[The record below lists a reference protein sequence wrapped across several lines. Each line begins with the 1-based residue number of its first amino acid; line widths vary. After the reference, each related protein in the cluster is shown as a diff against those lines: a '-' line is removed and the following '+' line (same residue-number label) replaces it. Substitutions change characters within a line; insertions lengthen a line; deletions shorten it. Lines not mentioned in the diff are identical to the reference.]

1 MQGLQ
6 GVFVT
11 NRCGG
16 VWRCVVRGV
25 RSVTGNFPACV
36 CCGLLTLL
44 ILISCDAL
52 VRAESVTQQAS
63 AQAGSLEQFAAEFWN
78 WRARYQPFSTDD
90 IPRLEHPSGVRDW
103 SAGLIARQRNQLE
116 EFEALWKK
124 LDRAGWTVSERV
136 DDRLMGSALARVR
149 WELDLNRR
157 WERDPTFYLDQT
169 LTALLEALVEPPP
182 FDAARSREIVA
193 RMQEMAK
200 ILSDGEANLHAVR
213 PFAQLA
219 INSLQQIRP
228 ELQEVEHE
236 VAPMLQRGALQS
248 GNVSAEFQAGPE
260 KAIVALK
267 AYRTGLQKRLR
278 K

>member
-1 MQGLQ
+1 
-6 GVFVT
+6 
-11 NRCGG
+11 
-16 VWRCVVRGV
+16 
-25 RSVTGNFPACV
+25 V

-103 SAGLIARQRNQLE
+103 SAGSIARQRKQLE

-124 LDRAGWTVSERV
+124 LDRAGWTVSEKV

-169 LTALLEALVEPPP
+169 LTGLLESLVEPPP
-182 FDAARSREIVA
+182 FDAARSR
-193 RMQEMAK
+193 
-200 ILSDGEANLHAVR
+200 
-213 PFAQLA
+213 
-219 INSLQQIRP
+219 
-228 ELQEVEHE
+228 
-236 VAPMLQRGALQS
+236 
-248 GNVSAEFQAGPE
+248 
-260 KAIVALK
+260 
-267 AYRTGLQKRLR
+267 
-278 K
+278 